1 MCVGCRSYQSEDFD
15 ANPFTE
21 TKNGSMG
28 DKGIAM
34 KNNARY
40 DGDSGQGEKFEG
52 MAPSKS
58 DNAATAQYT
67 GRQ

>member
-1 MCVGCRSYQSEDFD
+1 MCAGCKSASMDFD
-15 ANPFTE
+15 AKPFTA
-21 TKNGSMG
+21 TQNGSMG

-34 KNNARY
+34 KYNPRY
-40 DGDSGQGEKFEG
+40 DADSGQGEKFEG

-58 DNAATAQYT
+58 DNASTVQYT